1 MTRPRS
7 TGHRHPSLCLC
18 HLPAAAGQAL
28 SDLQAGL
35 YALDAR
41 RLYEVYLV
49 SGRAPMSSTEVL
61 ATLGSRYAFDLA
73 KPELGIA
80 AVISTL
86 PLLIVIAIVLMRTLR
101 ASEVQL

>member
-1 MTRPRS
+1 
-7 TGHRHPSLCLC
+7 
-18 HLPAAAGQAL
+18 
-28 SDLQAGL
+28 
-35 YALDAR
+35 
-41 RLYEVYLV
+41 
-49 SGRAPMSSTEVL
+49 MSSTEVL

-80 AVISTL
+80 AVISAL

>member
-1 MTRPRS
+1 MHVTFPLLANVYLLCTLLS
-7 TGHRHPSLCLC
+7 TLWAVG
-18 HLPAAAGQAL
+18 
-28 SDLQAGL
+28 DFTT
-35 YALDAR
+35 
-41 RLYEVYLV
+41 VYLV

-80 AVISTL
+80 AVISAL